1 MDEKQQRGIAVAVRS
16 VCKIRMICKNL
27 SRGVYIPAN
36 ARAIKI
42 GQCVRHRGGV
52 AGAQLRSSRGA
63 APRLV
68 VKTGFSAVSLDLGR
82 TSYYYSRRELGEG
95 EGTTDKGRL
104 PARPRP
110 PLQRGVERGLG
121 LGVVVVFVGKHRR
134 VQQLHDAI
142 DHDLEH
148 HGPSC
153 EAVDEAL
160 GLAGR

>member
-1 MDEKQQRGIAVAVRS
+1 MLFNLLRGSSA
-16 VCKIRMICKNL
+16 
-27 SRGVYIPAN
+27 SRVS
-36 ARAIKI
+36 RAAH
-42 GQCVRHRGGV
+42 GAWSFRHGGV
-52 AGAQLRSSRGA
+52 APGQAR
-63 APRLV
+63 PV
-68 VKTGFSAVSLDLGR
+68 VVSGRARAVRHQNGFSKASAHAV
-82 TSYYYSRRELGEG
+82 
-95 EGTTDKGRL
+95 GTPSESIATDKGRL

-110 PLQRGVERGLG
+110 PLERGVERRLG
-121 LGVVVVFVGKHRR
+121 LGVVVIFVGQHRR